1 MRFLENILNP
11 PKEQCPRCLGKGEVS
26 LDDIKRLKKELYWLP
41 GSCAYCNGKG
51 KVSRKMV
58 QNVAPDY
65 VYLTHDL
72 SDDERKRIVSRD
84 RNALARGEQFQNQ
97 TEHQITEIKFLYFVA
112 KLDIETIINFYFL
125 NIQDETAKADFRTFV
140 EMVLQK

>member
-1 MRFLENILNP
+1 M
-11 PKEQCPRCLGKGEVS
+11 S

-72 SDDERKRIVSRD
+72 SDEERKRIISRD
-84 RNALARGEQFQNQ
+84 RNTLARGEQFQNQ
-97 TEHQITEIKFLYFVA
+97 TEHQIKEIKFLYFEA

-125 NIQDETAKADFRTFV
+125 NVQDEAAKADFKTFV